1 MFIIGEK
8 GFYKLNRK
16 RPGTYIKKDGYKR
29 NKFILRENI
38 PWYGVRSIK
47 KRKKIKPLFKKCNI
61 EITFTESY
69 SAPAINSL
77 KQWFSLM
84 TEPRLVN
91 P

>member
-1 MFIIGEK
+1 MFIIGVK

-29 NKFILRENI
+29 NKFNRRENI
-38 PWYGVRSIK
+38 PWYGVRSIE
-47 KRKKIKPLFKKCNI
+47 KRKKIKPLFKKRNI
-61 EITFTESY
+61 EITFIESY
-69 SAPAINSL
+69 STPVIDSL
-77 KQWFSLM
+77 KQWFNLL